1 MPRWNEGP
9 QSHASEG
16 SVHDYTSEG
25 EEEDTRLPPITR
37 KRDTDETSEEQEE
50 YTRLPPI
57 TRERDANAKATMIEL
72 LHRLKD
78 LIEHNVT

>member
-1 MPRWNEGP
+1 MPDSDDES
-9 QSHASEG
+9 QSEASDG
-16 SVHDYTSEG
+16 SVHDYSS
-25 EEEDTRLPPITR
+25 EEE
-37 KRDTDETSEEQEE
+37 EE

>member
-1 MPRWNEGP
+1 MPDSDEEP
-9 QSHASEG
+9 QQYASDG
-16 SVHDYTSEG
+16 SVHDYSS
-25 EEEDTRLPPITR
+25 EEE
-37 KRDTDETSEEQEE
+37 EE
-50 YTRLPPI
+50 YTRFPPI

>member
-1 MPRWNEGP
+1 MPRRNEEP
-9 QSHASEG
+9 QSDASEG
-16 SVHDYTSEG
+16 STHDYTSE
-25 EEEDTRLPPITR
+25 EEEE
-37 KRDTDETSEEQEE
+37 K

>member
-1 MPRWNEGP
+1 MPRHRNERP
-9 QSHASEG
+9 QSDASDG
-16 SVHDYTSEG
+16 SVHDYSS
-25 EEEDTRLPPITR
+25 EEE
-37 KRDTDETSEEQEE
+37 EE

-72 LHRLKD
+72 LHKLED